1 MTELADLAERLL
13 QLANDEG
20 TAQIHDAALDLMRIA
35 QRTEHTARLSASE
48 AACYRWPEDTAEHRA
63 MRAAF
68 MDGAAH
74 IATPRQ

>member
-1 MTELADLAERLL
+1 MTELQGLSEHLL

-20 TAQIHDAALDLMRIA
+20 TAQIHDVAVKIAGLA
-35 QRTEHTARLSASE
+35 QRTEFAARLSASE

-74 IATPRQ
+74 IAR